1 MATMTTDSD
10 RLEAAHALV
19 VSLLNEAHATEA
31 ALVTTLAAHISMTP
45 GGSYRGL
52 LEKHLDETRGHAR
65 AIERRLAD
73 IGGGAGLVPAA
84 VGLVETVVG
93 QVLALSKGPIDLLR
107 GSSRE
112 EKLLKNARDE
122 CATEALEIA
131 HYDALEAAAGA
142 VGDDKT
148 VRLARSH
155 RADEERM
162 LAALR
167 REIPGLAT
175 ATVGERAD
183 GAGGAAGARNGEL
196 PIAGY
201 DRLNAGQVIK
211 RLERLSGP
219 ELDAVERY
227 ERAHRNRST
236 VLRKVEERRR
246 ALGRA

>member
-1 MATMTTDSD
+1 
-10 RLEAAHALV
+10 
-19 VSLLNEAHATEA
+19 
-31 ALVTTLAAHISMTP
+31 
-45 GGSYRGL
+45 
-52 LEKHLDETRGHAR
+52 
-65 AIERRLAD
+65 
-73 IGGGAGLVPAA
+73 
-84 VGLVETVVG
+84 
-93 QVLALSKGPIDLLR
+93 
-107 GSSRE
+107 
-112 EKLLKNARDE
+112 
-122 CATEALEIA
+122 
-131 HYDALEAAAGA
+131 
-142 VGDDKT
+142 
-148 VRLARSH
+148 
-155 RADEERM
+155 M

-211 RLERLSGP
+211 RLERLSGS